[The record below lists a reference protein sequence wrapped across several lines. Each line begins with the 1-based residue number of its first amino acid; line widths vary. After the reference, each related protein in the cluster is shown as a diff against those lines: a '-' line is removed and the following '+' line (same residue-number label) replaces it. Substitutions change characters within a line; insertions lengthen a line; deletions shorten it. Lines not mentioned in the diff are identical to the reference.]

1 MNPYLL
7 GLILV
12 ALVVAVAA
20 IGQKAHRQ
28 SRRLDE
34 LEANLADPAG
44 PLAYAEMRTDETRQK
59 VDIAHKLALESW
71 NGVVDNAK
79 VIPAMGRRIT
89 RLETRTGP
97 ELESIRQQLDA
108 IAARP
113 AFPDLGSL
121 ADSARQVYDNALF
134 NLRSVEA
141 LVEASGR
148 PDDAPTAAR
157 AHRDA
162 ALARLETGQAGVVE
176 AFLSAP
182 SPMAEPGP
190 AH

>member
-1 MNPYLL
+1 MQPYLL

-12 ALVVAVAA
+12 ALVVVAVSPIGTKVNQLSGQVAQLRELFHADGPIHQIDRKVEAARVAA
-20 IGQKAHRQ
+20 TAAGLAAADAMLEATSARRAAEALDPWMVAVTKDLATITG
-28 SRRLDE
+28 RLDT
-34 LEANLADPAG
+34 LEN
-44 PLAYAEMRTDETRQK
+44 
-59 VDIAHKLALESW
+59 
-71 NGVVDNAK
+71 
-79 VIPAMGRRIT
+79 
-89 RLETRTGP
+89 
-97 ELESIRQQLDA
+97 
-108 IAARP
+108 RP
-113 AFPDLGSL
+113 AFPDLISL

-134 NLRSVEA
+134 NLRCVEA
-141 LVEASGR
+141 LVEASAR